1 VGNQFSQEEIARGLA
16 QKLAENATDH
26 ELRRSYEEIM
36 YEQFR
41 SMSKEELLEVLWH
54 GWILK
59 YIDKLMRQELNQSLE
74 IVLFQL
80 LKSSDKTT

>member
-1 VGNQFSQEEIARGLA
+1 MGNQFSQEEIARGLA

>member
-54 GWILK
+54 G
-59 YIDKLMRQELNQSLE
+59 
-74 IVLFQL
+74 
-80 LKSSDKTT
+80 